1 MVLGHTAHF
10 RLLSHRNYYAKWCSD
25 RPIAQR
31 LLAQR
36 LHDSGQFR
44 RLLDEEML
52 GTGLYQR
59 TNRPTA
65 AAKFP
70 SLVNRLALRML
81 GNSPSV
87 EIQASRLRQPI
98 GRHGASTALGSINQL
113 MRSHHMPR

>member
-65 AAKFP
+65 TAKFP
-70 SLVNRLALRML
+70 SLVNRLVLRML

-87 EIQASRLRQPI
+87 EIQASGFFKFL
-98 GRHGASTALGSINQL
+98 STGLDGLARIALTRGSL
-113 MRSHHMPR
+113 M